1 MNLENNNKRTRKV
14 LKVKDLLAVIF
25 IVISIPAT
33 NAENRTSYPS
43 NVTHDASVNALLLR
57 QTSSEQGYGQD
68 GVMFIFDERQRV
80 ELLLFGEQLDTVARV
95 KFSTANNS
103 RGGPCTG
110 QDGHYQVWIRIMNE
124 YRYLLLLLIYFL
136 LFRVKNWSLCRR
148 LPVDFLWFLMK
159 GSSITQMMTPFSSAF
174 RLDLADHS
182 FIKEITSQ

>member
-80 ELLLFGEQLDTVARV
+80 ELLLFGEKLDTVARV

-174 RLDLADHS
+174 SQDLADHS

>member
-33 NAENRTSYPS
+33 VAENRTSYPS

-174 RLDLADHS
+174 SQDLADHS